1 MNMLESTVSSQ
12 LAAFVNRLSFD
23 DLSADHIRKIKYYF
37 LDWLG
42 SAYGGKLERPT
53 DIMLEVV
60 RDLGGN
66 PQSTVLADGSKTM
79 CLLAAMINAAS
90 SHVLEMDD
98 LHRKSVFHPAC
109 VVIPAVLAVAE
120 RESSGG
126 KDLLLGIS
134 IGYEVGIRVA
144 IGVGTSHYHYWHTTG
159 TCGTFGAAAG
169 AAKIIGLDEEQIVWA
184 FGSAG
189 TQAAGLWEFLAESA
203 MSKQLHPAKAAFN
216 GLLSALLAKGGF
228 TGARRILEGEK
239 AFFRA
244 TSTDFDEAKCLHKLG
259 EKFFCEDNSL
269 KYHASCGHTH
279 SAIDS
284 VLKAIRHE
292 PIEPD
297 QIKEVQLSLYQG
309 SLDLLQNIEAKTPYL
324 AKFNLPFCVATAL
337 KYGQVALEDFS
348 AERLIDPALLS
359 LMNRIRIQSD
369 PKLTASYPD
378 KWPAEVKI
386 YTTDGRCLEAKSD
399 YPRGDPE
406 NPLTEPEV
414 VSKFKGLTKHV
425 LQESKAERIIQR
437 VLNLES
443 LSTVD
448 ALFE

>member
-1 MNMLESTVSSQ
+1 MLASTVSSQ
-12 LAAFVNRLSFD
+12 LAAFVTGLSFD
-23 DLSADHIRKIKYYF
+23 DLSVDHIQKIKFYF

-42 SAYGGKLERPT
+42 SAYGGKFERPT
-53 DIMLEVV
+53 GIMLEVV

-79 CLLAAMINAAS
+79 CLLAAMMSGAS

-98 LHRKSVFHPAC
+98 LHRRSILHPAC

-120 RESSGG
+120 KETSSG

-134 IGYEVGIRVA
+134 TGYEVAIRVA
-144 IGVGTSHYHYWHTTG
+144 LGVGLSHYHYWHTTS

-169 AAKIIGLDEEQIVWA
+169 AAKILGLNEEQTVWA

-203 MSKQLHPAKAAFN
+203 MSKQLHPGKAALN
-216 GLLSALLAKGGF
+216 GLLAALLAGGGF
-228 TGARRILEGEK
+228 TGARKILEGEK
-239 AFFRA
+239 AFFKA
-244 TSTDFDEAKCLHKLG
+244 TSSDFDEAKCLHKLG

-284 VLKAIRHE
+284 VLEATRDE
-292 PIEPD
+292 PVEPD
-297 QIKEVQLSLYQG
+297 QIKAVELSLYQG

-337 KYGQVALEDFS
+337 KYGQAALEDFT
-348 AERLIDPALLS
+348 AERLKDPALLS
-359 LMNRIRIQSD
+359 LMDRIRIKSD

-386 YTTDGRCLEAKSD
+386 YTTDGRCLEGSAD
-399 YPRGDPE
+399 YPKGDPQ
-406 NPLTEPEV
+406 NPLTEAEV
-414 VSKFKGLTKHV
+414 ISKFKGLTKGV
-425 LQESKAERIIQR
+425 LQASKAERIVER

-443 LSTVD
+443 LSKVD
-448 ALFE
+448 ALLE